1 LGATGNFRE
10 HVMIEVEPSSVEED
24 PSAART
30 PVRHDFSVVRGF
42 QVVAAED
49 HGTAQQ
55 GSGEAWRDA
64 LKAELEAR
72 AARFHQAVDAA
83 IVLSNDGI
91 IRWLGD
97 PVARL
102 ALGPNALTPGAVILA
117 DEALPASSQ
126 EIVKN
131 RVDLWLAATARRLLG
146 PLFVLQT
153 LQEGSAVVRDLAGKL
168 ARSLGILEREPIR
181 REIKALAQDD
191 RAELRKHGVRFG
203 AYYIFAPALIKP
215 APRNLA
221 LHLWGL
227 QAPPPGDA
235 DGLMRVLRP
244 LASSGRTSLLFD
256 GEISREGY
264 RIAGYRPCGERIV
277 RVDVVERL
285 AGIIRTAMVGGSEG
299 VAARPPGQQKSK
311 GFVVTGQ
318 MTSLTGCSGEQFAS
332 ILRSMGFESVQMKR
346 SDFFGSPSVC
356 ESTKERE
363 PLAPAE
369 LPGLTAH
376 DQTTATP
383 PGGEGTSV
391 EGVVVV
397 SGIESPAEGV
407 LEDVSSPDMT
417 AEDSCSDASAAERG
431 AESGESSEG
440 ERNDEAIVAREEG
453 ASVEDVVVVS
463 GIESAA
469 EGVLEDVSPRDVT
482 ADASRSDASAAEPGA
497 ESGASSEVARNDE
510 AIVVWRPERRAPT
523 HRGAGR
529 RAQRDRSELHPGEHS
544 RVGAPG
550 RSDNV
555 SRSPA
560 PAPKRMRN
568 KNRSEAPS
576 AIAAADARKAA
587 ERPPPQPDQSDKVG
601 GDKKHRQAGTS
612 RDMSGSHPGPGQQPR
627 AKVDPN
633 SPFAKLLELRSLLEG
648 QANKRP

>member
-1 LGATGNFRE
+1 MT
-10 HVMIEVEPSSVEED
+10 EVEPSSVEEE

-49 HGTAQQ
+49 HGTAQKQ
-55 GSGEAWRDA
+55 GGDEAWRDA

-117 DEALPASSQ
+117 DETLPVASQ
-126 EIVKN
+126 EIVKT

-146 PLFVLQT
+146 PLFALET

-168 ARSLGILEREPIR
+168 ARSLGILDREPIR
-181 REIKALAQDD
+181 REIKGLAQDD

-203 AYYIFAPALIKP
+203 AFYIFVPALIKP

-221 LHLWGL
+221 LHLWSL
-227 QAPPPGDA
+227 QAPPGDA
-235 DGLMRVLRP
+235 DALMRVLGA
-244 LASSGRTSLLFD
+244 LASSGRTSLPFD

-285 AGIIRTAMVGGSEG
+285 AGIIRTAMVGGAEG
-299 VAARPPGQQKSK
+299 VAAGPPAQKPK

-346 SDFFGSPSVC
+346 SDFFASPSVS
-356 ESTKERE
+356 ESVNE

-369 LPGLTAH
+369 TPALTAD
-376 DQTTATP
+376 DQTAPTP
-383 PGGEGTSV
+383 ADDEGTSV
-391 EGVVVV
+391 EGASVMSSVAL
-397 SGIESPAEGV
+397 PAE
-407 LEDVSSPDMT
+407 
-417 AEDSCSDASAAERG
+417 
-431 AESGESSEG
+431 
-440 ERNDEAIVAREEG
+440 N
-453 ASVEDVVVVS
+453 
-463 GIESAA
+463 
-469 EGVLEDVSPRDVT
+469 VLEDVSPKDLTAKDSRTGASAAEPAAGSGGSSEGEGNDEGIVASEEGTSVEDLVGVSSIASPAEEVPDDVSAT
-482 ADASRSDASAAEPGA
+482 DVIADASRSDASAAQPGP
-497 ESGASSEVARNDE
+497 ESGASSESARNDE
-510 AIVVWRPERRAPT
+510 AIVVWRPERRAPA

-529 RAQRDRSELHPGEHS
+529 RPQRDRSQLPPGDL

-550 RSDNV
+550 RSDNAG
-555 SRSPA
+555 RSPA
-560 PAPKRMRN
+560 SAPKRMRN

-576 AIAAADARKAA
+576 AVAVADARKAD
-587 ERPPPQPDQSDKVG
+587 EHPPPQPDQSDNTR

-612 RDMSGSHPGPGQQPR
+612 RDMSRSHPGPGQQPR

>member
-1 LGATGNFRE
+1 LIDGWVQPANFRE

-49 HGTAQQ
+49 RGTAQKQ
-55 GSGEAWRDA
+55 GGDEAWRDA

-117 DEALPASSQ
+117 DDALPAASQ

-146 PLFVLQT
+146 PLFALEAMR
-153 LQEGSAVVRDLAGKL
+153 EGSAVVRDLAGKL
-168 ARSLGILEREPIR
+168 SRSLGILEREPIR

-203 AYYIFAPALIKP
+203 AYYIFVPALIKP
-215 APRNLA
+215 APRILA
-221 LHLWGL
+221 LHLWSL
-227 QAPPPGDA
+227 QGPSPGDA
-235 DGLMRVLRP
+235 DMLMRVLGP
-244 LASSGRTSLLFD
+244 LASSGRTSLPFD
-256 GEISREGY
+256 GEISRESY

-285 AGIIRTAMVGGSEG
+285 AGIIRTAIVGGSEG
-299 VAARPPGQQKSK
+299 VAAGLSAQRKSK

-332 ILRSMGFESVQMKR
+332 ILRSMGFQSVQMTR
-346 SDFFGSPSVC
+346 SDFFGSPSVS
-356 ESTKERE
+356 EPTEERE

-369 LPGLTAH
+369 PPGLTAD
-376 DQTTATP
+376 DQTTPTAAC
-383 PGGEGTSV
+383 EKGTSV
-391 EGVVVV
+391 EDLVVV
-397 SGIESPAEGV
+397 SAIASPAEGV
-407 LEDVSSPDMT
+407 LEDLSPPDT
-417 AEDSCSDASAAERG
+417 
-431 AESGESSEG
+431 
-440 ERNDEAIVAREEG
+440 
-453 ASVEDVVVVS
+453 
-463 GIESAA
+463 
-469 EGVLEDVSPRDVT
+469 T
-482 ADASRSDASAAEPGA
+482 ADASRSDASAAEPGT
-497 ESGASSEVARNDE
+497 ESGAISDRARNDE
-510 AIVVWRPERRAPT
+510 AILVWRPERRPPA

-529 RAQRDRSELHPGEHS
+529 KPQRDRSELPPGDLG
-544 RVGAPG
+544 VGAPG

-555 SRSPA
+555 GHSSA
-560 PAPKRMRN
+560 AAPKRMRH
-568 KNRSEAPS
+568 KNRLEAPS
-576 AIAAADARKAA
+576 TIAAAGARKAA
-587 ERPPPQPDQSDKVG
+587 ERLPAQADQSDNVRAHE
-601 GDKKHRQAGTS
+601 KHRQAAIS
-612 RDMSGSHPGPGQQPR
+612 RDMSHSHPGPGQQPR

>member
-1 LGATGNFRE
+1 
-10 HVMIEVEPSSVEED
+10 MIEVEPSSVEED

-49 HGTAQQ
+49 HGTAQKQ
-55 GSGEAWRDA
+55 GGDEAWREA

-117 DEALPASSQ
+117 DDALPAASQ

-146 PLFVLQT
+146 PLFALET
-153 LQEGSAVVRDLAGKL
+153 MQEGSAVVRDLAGKL

-191 RAELRKHGVRFG
+191 RAELRKNGVRFG
-203 AYYIFAPALIKP
+203 AYYIFVPALIKP

-221 LHLWGL
+221 LHLWSL
-227 QAPPPGDA
+227 QAPPPADA
-235 DGLMRVLRP
+235 DALMRVLGP
-244 LASSGRTSLLFD
+244 LASSGRTSLPFD
-256 GEISREGY
+256 REISREGY

-299 VAARPPGQQKSK
+299 VAAGPSAQQKSK

-332 ILRSMGFESVQMKR
+332 ILRSMGFESIQMKR
-346 SDFFGSPSVC
+346 SDFFGSPSVS
-356 ESTKERE
+356 ELTKERE
-363 PLAPAE
+363 PHAPAE
-369 LPGLTAH
+369 TPALTAP
-376 DQTTATP
+376 DQTAP
-383 PGGEGTSV
+383 APAGDHGTSV
-391 EGVVVV
+391 EDSVVV
-397 SGIESPAEGV
+397 STIASPAESL
-407 LEDVSSPDMT
+407 LEEVSPPDMT
-417 AEDSCSDASAAERG
+417 ADVSASYASAAKPG
-431 AESGESSEG
+431 AESGASSEG
-440 ERNDEAIVAREEG
+440 ERNDEGIVGSEAG
-453 ASVEDVVVVS
+453 TSVEDLAAVS
-463 GIESAA
+463 TIGSPA
-469 EGVLEDVSPRDVT
+469 EAVLEDVSPLDVT
-482 ADASRSDASAAEPGA
+482 AEASRSSDASAAEPGA
-497 ESGASSEVARNDE
+497 ESGASSEDARNDE
-510 AIVVWRPERRAPT
+510 AIVVWRPERRAPA

-529 RAQRDRSELHPGEHS
+529 RAQRDRKELPPGGHS

-555 SRSPA
+555 GRSPA
-560 PAPKRMRN
+560 RAPERMRN
-568 KNRSEAPS
+568 ENRSEAPS
-576 AIAAADARKAA
+576 AIAVADARKAA
-587 ERPPPQPDQSDKVG
+587 ERSPPQPDQLDNVRA
-601 GDKKHRQAGTS
+601 DKKHRQAATS
-612 RDMSGSHPGPGQQPR
+612 RDMSRSHPGPGQQPR

>member
-1 LGATGNFRE
+1 
-10 HVMIEVEPSSVEED
+10 MIEVEPSSVEED

-49 HGTAQQ
+49 HGAAQKQ
-55 GSGEAWRDA
+55 GGDEAWREA

-117 DEALPASSQ
+117 DDALPAASQ

-146 PLFVLQT
+146 PLFALET
-153 LQEGSAVVRDLAGKL
+153 MQEGSAVVRDLAGKL

-203 AYYIFAPALIKP
+203 AYYIFVPALIKP

-221 LHLWGL
+221 LHLWSL
-227 QAPPPGDA
+227 QAPPPADA
-235 DGLMRVLRP
+235 DALMRVLGP
-244 LASSGRTSLLFD
+244 LASSGRTSLPFD

-299 VAARPPGQQKSK
+299 VAAGPSAQQKSK

-346 SDFFGSPSVC
+346 SDFFGSPGVS
-356 ESTKERE
+356 ELTKERE
-363 PLAPAE
+363 PHAPAE
-369 LPGLTAH
+369 TPALTAP
-376 DQTTATP
+376 DQTAP
-383 PGGEGTSV
+383 APAGDQGTSV
-391 EGVVVV
+391 ENSVVV
-397 SGIESPAEGV
+397 STIASPAESV
-407 LEDVSSPDMT
+407 LEEVSPPDMT
-417 AEDSCSDASAAERG
+417 ADVSASYASAAK
-431 AESGESSEG
+431 
-440 ERNDEAIVAREEG
+440 
-453 ASVEDVVVVS
+453 
-463 GIESAA
+463 
-469 EGVLEDVSPRDVT
+469 
-482 ADASRSDASAAEPGA
+482 PGA
-497 ESGASSEVARNDE
+497 NPGQAARAKGTTRGSSEVRRGPQSRT
-510 AIVVWRPERRAPT
+510 WLRFRP
-523 HRGAGR
+523 
-529 RAQRDRSELHPGEHS
+529 
-544 RVGAPG
+544 
-550 RSDNV
+550 
-555 SRSPA
+555 
-560 PAPKRMRN
+560 
-568 KNRSEAPS
+568 
-576 AIAAADARKAA
+576 
-587 ERPPPQPDQSDKVG
+587 
-601 GDKKHRQAGTS
+601 
-612 RDMSGSHPGPGQQPR
+612 
-627 AKVDPN
+627 
-633 SPFAKLLELRSLLEG
+633 
-648 QANKRP
+648 